1 MSNNKTPNNFCNNQE
16 EIKVPKN
23 SKAESESLY
32 KLDIQLLSSLKP
44 IPGKTILL
52 DNKINQ
58 ISNSNQ
64 DINRYDNI
72 NIINKNDSIN
82 NINYINNDKTNM
94 NNYQNINNIINNN
107 FTTNNY
113 FINGGFNFTN
123 MNFNNFYSYPKNNQN
138 TGQNCNPNFDCQL
151 LNSSNYPSFLSFN
164 TDIKNNNYQWTENK
178 FTQNSFI
185 QNIIMYNN
193 NENNN
198 NCNLKGSNIKNN
210 NYTNNYVKLSQLSFQ
225 YPNCGNGDLYY
236 FKKSSSSII
245 KKKSDGSI
253 NNDNSSIKENNNK
266 ENTNANFDKKDN
278 EEHKKG
284 LNNKNNYN
292 LININ
297 EEDNKEENKEDI
309 NIISQKKKSIYF
321 NIEHLSESSFEE
333 YDEKIYNN
341 SDNNE
346 GNKIFN
352 CYYTKKKRRRKDNK
366 INKYKCS
373 HPKCEY
379 SFQTKKQ
386 LKNHHFKS
394 TKECQLDSVNII
406 KLISNT
412 KKILRNIIKN
422 NKAKKE
428 KFEKIYD
435 YFINK
440 ISLKSYFEYISGSH
454 FNDITEE

>member
-151 LNSSNYPSFLSFN
+151 LNSSNHPSFLSFN

-198 NCNLKGSNIKNN
+198 
-210 NYTNNYVKLSQLSFQ
+210 T
-225 YPNCGNGDLYY
+225 
-236 FKKSSSSII
+236 
-245 KKKSDGSI
+245 
-253 NNDNSSIKENNNK
+253 
-266 ENTNANFDKKDN
+266 
-278 EEHKKG
+278 
-284 LNNKNNYN
+284 
-292 LININ
+292 
-297 EEDNKEENKEDI
+297 
-309 NIISQKKKSIYF
+309 
-321 NIEHLSESSFEE
+321 
-333 YDEKIYNN
+333 
-341 SDNNE
+341 
-346 GNKIFN
+346 
-352 CYYTKKKRRRKDNK
+352 
-366 INKYKCS
+366 
-373 HPKCEY
+373 
-379 SFQTKKQ
+379 
-386 LKNHHFKS
+386 
-394 TKECQLDSVNII
+394 
-406 KLISNT
+406 
-412 KKILRNIIKN
+412 
-422 NKAKKE
+422 
-428 KFEKIYD
+428 
-435 YFINK
+435 
-440 ISLKSYFEYISGSH
+440 
-454 FNDITEE
+454 